1 MVRAAVKD
9 NTEETSE
16 NPAPEVPEVSPEA
29 QQLID
34 AGARPTSDADVQK
47 LIKQMNEMQARI
59 NSLSQAAGV
68 PSDPI
73 DAQVQALKA
82 HVIQV
87 ANAHPNHDFS
97 ELKEVLNDLPETE
110 DLTKDI
116 TEWVKDTVEDHIQRF
131 GGIRHDLDYVRQL
144 AGDLHSLFVK
154 KAAKQAAGK

>member
-1 MVRAAVKD
+1 MARAAVKEQED
-9 NTEETSE
+9 NNETESDKT
-16 NPAPEVPEVSPEA
+16 PEVSLEA
-29 QQLID
+29 QSMID

-73 DAQVQALKA
+73 EAQVQALKA

-97 ELKEVLNDLPETE
+97 ELKDILADLPETE

-116 TEWVKDTVEDHIQRF
+116 TEWVKETVEDHIERF
-131 GGIRHDLDYVRQL
+131 GGIRHDLGYVRQL
-144 AGDLHSLFVK
+144 ASELHKIFVK
-154 KAAKQAAGK
+154 KSAKEAAGK

>member
-1 MVRAAVKD
+1 MARATAVKD
-9 NTEETSE
+9 DNETESDK
-16 NPAPEVPEVSPEA
+16 APEISPEA

-34 AGARPTSDADVQK
+34 SGARPTSDTDVQK

-73 DAQVQALKA
+73 EAQVQALKA
-82 HVIQV
+82 HVQQV
-87 ANAHPNHDFS
+87 ANAHPGHDFS
-97 ELKEVLNDLPETE
+97 ELKDVLADLPETE

-116 TEWVKDTVEDHIQRF
+116 TEWVKETVEDHIQRF

-144 AGDLHSLFVK
+144 AADLHKIFVK
-154 KAAKQAAGK
+154 KSAKEAAGK